1 MCERYDATVKFLQS
15 VFNLMI
21 EYLSD
26 QFQVRERGGG
36 LGQLPVST
44 SPSMTELGAGLQM
57 GVGVAAPPP
66 TPHRKMSDATEEM
79 VSIAMSGS
87 AAPNAS
93 STGAT
98 EVTATNGSGVGAAEL
113 ASRLQTSPLKRN
125 RLNSSGLTSPN
136 KRVVLRISTAL
147 GVAIGKVLDFTDPSD
162 LRVLLEDQLRLQ
174 QPQPVDLKTL
184 NEDLRQVLRHCVRIG
199 IVSFDFTRAH

>member
-1 MCERYDATVKFLQS
+1 MSERYDATVKFLQS

-44 SPSMTELGAGLQM
+44 SPSMTELGAGLPL

-79 VSIAMSGS
+79 ASIAVSGSGS
-87 AAPNAS
+87 AATNAS
-93 STGAT
+93 AG
-98 EVTATNGSGVGAAEL
+98 VTATNGSGVGAAEL

-125 RLNSSGLTSPN
+125 RVNSSGLTSPN

-147 GVAIGKVLDFTDPSD
+147 GIAIGKVLDFTDPSD
-162 LRVLLEDQLRLQ
+162 LRALLEDQLRLQ

-199 IVSFDFTRAH
+199 IVSFILL